1 MSMKSIEEIREFFSK
16 DRYATDSGAVIE
28 EVGEKYSKCSIVLNE
43 MHRNAVGGVMGAV
56 YYTLADFAFAVATNA
71 EVPGTVSLDASMSF
85 LRSCKGTKLIC
96 EAKCIRDG
104 KTTCYYEM
112 PITDENGTLL
122 TMVHITGYKTG
133 K

>member
-1 MSMKSIEEIREFFSK
+1 MKSIEEIREFFSK
-16 DRYATDSGAVIE
+16 DRYATESGAFTE
-28 EVGEKYSKCSIVLNE
+28 EVGEHYSKCSVELNE

-71 EVPGTVSLDASMSF
+71 EVPGTVSLSASMAF
-85 LRSCKGTKLIC
+85 LRACKGNRLIC
-96 EAKCIRDG
+96 EAKLIRDG
-104 KTTCYYEM
+104 KSTCYYEM

-122 TMVHITGYKTG
+122 TVVNITGYKTG

>member
-1 MSMKSIEEIREFFSK
+1 MKTLEEVRAFFK
-16 DRYATDSGAVIE
+16 NDRYATDSGAVIE

-71 EVPGTVSLDASMSF
+71 EVPGMVSLDANITF

>member
-1 MSMKSIEEIREFFSK
+1 MKSLEEIREFFSR
-16 DRYATDSGAVIE
+16 DRYATESGAVIE
-28 EVGEKYSKCSIVLNE
+28 EAGEKYAKCSIELGP

-71 EVPGTVSLDASMSF
+71 EVPGTVSLSASMAF
-85 LRSCKGTKLIC
+85 LRACKGNRLIC
-96 EAKCIRDG
+96 EAKLIRDG
-104 KTTCYYEM
+104 KSTCYYEM

-122 TMVHITGYKTG
+122 TVVNITGYKTG

>member
-1 MSMKSIEEIREFFSK
+1 MSMKSIEEIREFFSS

-28 EVGEKYSKCSIVLNE
+28 EVGEKYAKCSIELNP

-71 EVPGTVSLDASMSF
+71 EVPGTVSLDANITF
-85 LRSCKGTKLIC
+85 LRSCRGKKLIC
-96 EAKCIRDG
+96 EAHCIRDG

>member
-1 MSMKSIEEIREFFSK
+1 MKSIEEIREFFSK
-16 DRYATDSGAVIE
+16 DRYATESGAFIE
-28 EVGEKYSKCSIVLNE
+28 EVGEHYSKCSIELNE

-71 EVPGTVSLDASMSF
+71 EVPGTVSLSASMAF
-85 LRSCKGTKLIC
+85 LRACKGNRLIC
-96 EAKCIRDG
+96 EAKLIRDG
-104 KTTCYYEM
+104 KSTCYYEM

-122 TMVHITGYKTG
+122 TVVNITGYKTG

>member
-1 MSMKSIEEIREFFSK
+1 MKTLEEVRAFFK
-16 DRYATDSGAVIE
+16 NDRYATDSGAVID

-71 EVPGTVSLDASMSF
+71 EVPGTVSLDANITF